1 LNLIPKFNQVL
12 VINGGIKMSF
22 FSSASTSNEHKMID
36 VQYDIEKLQADL
48 EFHQQKI
55 RLINVELEKKQEKLS
70 TLMSRAERLRKMRE
84 RLRGDR
90 NETVD

>member
-1 LNLIPKFNQVL
+1 
-12 VINGGIKMSF
+12 MSF
-22 FSSASTSNEHKMID
+22 FSSASTSNEHEMID

-55 RLINVELEKKQEKLS
+55 RLINVELERKQEKLS

>member
-1 LNLIPKFNQVL
+1 
-12 VINGGIKMSF
+12 MSF
-22 FSSASTSNEHKMID
+22 FPSASTSNEHKMID
-36 VQYDIEKLQADL
+36 VQYDIDKLQADL

>member
-1 LNLIPKFNQVL
+1 
-12 VINGGIKMSF
+12 MSF

-36 VQYDIEKLQADL
+36 VQYDIDKLQADL

-55 RLINVELEKKQEKLS
+55 RLITVELKKKQEKLS
-70 TLMSRAERLRKMRE
+70 TLMSRAERLRKMRK

>member
-1 LNLIPKFNQVL
+1 
-12 VINGGIKMSF
+12 MSF
-22 FSSASTSNEHKMID
+22 FSSASTSNEHEMID

>member
-1 LNLIPKFNQVL
+1 
-12 VINGGIKMSF
+12 MSY

-36 VQYDIEKLQADL
+36 VQYDIDKLQADL

-84 RLRGDR
+84 RLGGDR
-90 NETVD
+90 NETVE

>member
-1 LNLIPKFNQVL
+1 
-12 VINGGIKMSF
+12 MSF
-22 FSSASTSNEHKMID
+22 FSSTSTSNEHKMID
-36 VQYDIEKLQADL
+36 VQYDIDKLQADL

>member
-1 LNLIPKFNQVL
+1 
-12 VINGGIKMSF
+12 MSF
-22 FSSASTSNEHKMID
+22 FSSASTSNEHEMID
-36 VQYDIEKLQADL
+36 VQYDNEKLQADM

-55 RLINVELEKKQEKLS
+55 RLINVELEKKQKKLS

-84 RLRGDR
+84 RLRGAR

>member
-1 LNLIPKFNQVL
+1 
-12 VINGGIKMSF
+12 MSF

-36 VQYDIEKLQADL
+36 VQYDIDKLQADL

-55 RLINVELEKKQEKLS
+55 RLINVELKKKQEKLS

>member
-1 LNLIPKFNQVL
+1 
-12 VINGGIKMSF
+12 MSY

-36 VQYDIEKLQADL
+36 VQYDIDKLQANL

-70 TLMSRAERLRKMRE
+70 TLMSRAERLRKMRK